1 MSKRIFIDGNI
12 NSELCII
19 ATDGQEINYFDYS
32 DELIASK
39 KNNIYLGI
47 VSRVEPSLQAAFID
61 FGSEKKAFLPFDEIH
76 PSYFKIPHNEKLIE
90 TDKNKPTNET
100 DEKQNKKHFLSF
112 YRKYKIQDV
121 IKKDQVLLI
130 QIVKEERGTKGAAI
144 TTFISLPGRYSV
156 LLPNNS
162 SNGGV
167 SKKIANPLDRKRLKK
182 LHDGFNLP
190 DGMSIIIRTN
200 AISAEDEDII
210 ADFNYLRKLWTKIR
224 EETLKSK
231 APKLISELDTPII
244 KVARDLNQRSVDEI
258 IFSDLKTMKEYK
270 KLEGE
275 FSVNK
280 NKKITHYK
288 EKLPLFESY
297 GIKNP
302 INLLSEENIYMK
314 SGGYLVINPTEALT
328 SVDINSGRSTSEK
341 NIEIT
346 ALNTNLEAC
355 DEIFKQVQL
364 RNIAGLI
371 VIDFIDMSI
380 NGNNNK
386 VERKIKELFY
396 KDRARVQLTK
406 ISQFGLMEISR
417 QRIGQSIYETFF
429 KKCECCNGNG
439 LRKTKSIIIHNII
452 TLIKNLNSLDI
463 TKEYEIN
470 IDKSFFGENKIEI
483 IKRIKSLKLKFD
495 VKFIEI
501 EENLIHKIFEIDQ
514 KIVEL
519 INNKSKE
526 NIVKNTTPENNSE
539 KSYRRKIKK
548 KIVEDIT

>member
-1 MSKRIFIDGNI
+1 
-12 NSELCII
+12 
-19 ATDGQEINYFDYS
+19 
-32 DELIASK
+32 
-39 KNNIYLGI
+39 
-47 VSRVEPSLQAAFID
+47 
-61 FGSEKKAFLPFDEIH
+61 
-76 PSYFKIPHNEKLIE
+76 
-90 TDKNKPTNET
+90 
-100 DEKQNKKHFLSF
+100 
-112 YRKYKIQDV
+112 
-121 IKKDQVLLI
+121 
-130 QIVKEERGTKGAAI
+130 
-144 TTFISLPGRYSV
+144 
-156 LLPNNS
+156 
-162 SNGGV
+162 
-167 SKKIANPLDRKRLKK
+167 
-182 LHDGFNLP
+182 
-190 DGMSIIIRTN
+190 
-200 AISAEDEDII
+200 
-210 ADFNYLRKLWTKIR
+210 
-224 EETLKSK
+224 
-231 APKLISELDTPII
+231 
-244 KVARDLNQRSVDEI
+244 
-258 IFSDLKTMKEYK
+258 MKEYK

-302 INLLSEENIYMK
+302 INSLSEENIYMK

-380 NGNNNK
+380 SGNNNK

-452 TLIKNLNSLDI
+452 TLIKNLNSLANAE
-463 TKEYEIN
+463 KYEIN
-470 IDKSFFGENKIEI
+470 IDKSFFTENKIEI

-495 VKFIEI
+495 IKFIEI
-501 EENLIHKIFEIDQ
+501 EKDLIHKTFEIDQ

-519 INNKSKE
+519 LNNKSKE
-526 NIVKNTTPENNSE
+526 NIIKNTTPDNNSE

-548 KIVEDIT
+548 KIVEDTN

>member
-1 MSKRIFIDGNI
+1 MSKRIFVDGSI

-32 DELIASK
+32 DELISSK

-90 TDKNKPTNET
+90 TNKDKTTDEE

-167 SKKIANPLDRKRLKK
+167 SKKISNPLDRKRLKK

-200 AISAEDEDII
+200 AISAEDEDIK

-231 APKLISELDTPII
+231 APILISELDTPII

-302 INLLSEENIYMK
+302 INSLSEENIYMK

-328 SVDINSGRSTSEK
+328 SIDINSGRSTSEK

-439 LRKTKSIIIHNII
+439 LRKTKSIILHNII
-452 TLIKNLNSLDI
+452 TLIKNLNSLEKTND
-463 TKEYEIN
+463 YEIN
-470 IDKSFFGENKIEI
+470 IDKTFFIENKIEI
-483 IKRIKSLKLKFD
+483 IKRVKSLKLKFNI
-495 VKFIEI
+495 KFIEI

-514 KIVEL
+514 KIHEL

-526 NIVKNTTPENNSE
+526 NIIKNITPENNSD